1 MEQGLLNLRK
11 LSRVHNLEDV
21 FDLVEKHDLLR
32 AVDLGPVPE
41 ETENDLLGEGRI
53 FLEELH
59 DTVGQLRV
67 VHTEALDLVQGDE
80 HSRQEQLVFFLERQ
94 CEAVDDRAEYLEK
107 LCNTIEP
114 FRLVYELEEDI
125 IDRPSDE

>member
-1 MEQGLLNLRK
+1 MEW
-11 LSRVHNLEDV
+11 D
-21 FDLVEKHDLLR
+21 KH
-32 AVDLGPVPE
+32 AG
-41 ETENDLLGEGRI
+41 
-53 FLEELH
+53 
-59 DTVGQLRV
+59 
-67 VHTEALDLVQGDE
+67 
-80 HSRQEQLVFFLERQ
+80 QEQLVFFLERQ